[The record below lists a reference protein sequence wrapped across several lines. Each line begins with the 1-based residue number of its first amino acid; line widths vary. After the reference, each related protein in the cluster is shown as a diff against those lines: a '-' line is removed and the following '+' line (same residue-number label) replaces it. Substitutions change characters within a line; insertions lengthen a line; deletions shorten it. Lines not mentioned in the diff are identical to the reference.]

1 MPRLTGDALQL
12 YVAAYGQ
19 ERYDLYTD
27 QPEAHTCHG
36 GRPPTYRRSEIDETA
51 LPAFVHRAEHDVESV
66 YWTMVYALLRAQ
78 PAAAPREDYAPTPS
92 ALVWE
97 ILLSH
102 RILSEGYFRKAERR
116 GSILHGAKSEWLEL
130 FSPVMHGVATL
141 LWQISQHIC
150 PEYALWEGD
159 LEPDHLHE
167 AVQRLILQY
176 LVEHQDDPIELDPGH
191 LRPTH
196 RRPADK

>member
-1 MPRLTGDALQL
+1 
-12 YVAAYGQ
+12 
-19 ERYDLYTD
+19 
-27 QPEAHTCHG
+27 
-36 GRPPTYRRSEIDETA
+36 
-51 LPAFVHRAEHDVESV
+51 
-66 YWTMVYALLRAQ
+66 MVYALLRAQ

-102 RILSEGYFRKAERR
+102 RIPSEGYFRKAERR

-130 FSPVMHGVATL
+130 FGPVMHGVATL

-191 LRPTH
+191 LRPAYGRIG
-196 RRPADK
+196 RRDPAPVKAGHVGLCGQAAHIQPGRIRGGAVRQRRAGGRPLPAPARVDRCRLVCDPDRSG